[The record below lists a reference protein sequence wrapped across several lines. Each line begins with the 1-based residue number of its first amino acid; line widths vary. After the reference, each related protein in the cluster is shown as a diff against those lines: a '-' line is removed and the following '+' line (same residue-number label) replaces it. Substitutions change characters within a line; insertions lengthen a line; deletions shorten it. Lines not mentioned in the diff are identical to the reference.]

1 MPHSPLL
8 LATAI
13 LTTFVTAPLLTLFVG
28 KDGTQE
34 AGSADT
40 VARP

>member
-1 MPHSPLL
+1 M
-8 LATAI
+8 AI
-13 LTTFVTAPLLTLFVG
+13 LTTFMTGPLLTLFAG
-28 KDGTQE
+28 KDGAQG